1 MDVLERKAYMESFF
15 DREFEDEDF
24 IETEEERMA
33 REREDARF
41 EDFKVQLLALRARAQ
56 DEDEYQR
63 LAKQL
68 ALRYL
73 HGDE

>member
-1 MDVLERKAYMESFF
+1 MDVLERKAQMESFF
-15 DREFEDEDF
+15 GTTFSDEDF
-24 IETEEERMA
+24 IETEEEQMA

-41 EDFKVQLLALRARAQ
+41 EDFRVQLLALRARAQ
-56 DEDEYQR
+56 DEEEYQR